1 MCVYLSS
8 PASVDESADGFISSC
23 ATGVQVSPVPRLNQT
38 HKVSTF
44 SLKKKKTHTKLL
56 KRYWSDQESRILFS
70 DSGTR
75 MV

>member
-23 ATGVQVSPVPRLNQT
+23 ATGVQVSPVPWLNQT

-44 SLKKKKTHTKLL
+44 SLKKHTHTTVKG
-56 KRYWSDQESRILFS
+56 YWSDQESRILFS